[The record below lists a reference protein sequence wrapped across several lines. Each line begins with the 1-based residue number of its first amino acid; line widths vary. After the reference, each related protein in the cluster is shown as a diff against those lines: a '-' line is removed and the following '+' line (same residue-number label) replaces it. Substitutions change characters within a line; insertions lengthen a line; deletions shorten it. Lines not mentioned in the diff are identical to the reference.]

1 MPGNARERGESR
13 IVEGRPDGDV
23 TPGQDVKFPFL
34 SSLRGAGLAGATVRR
49 LDEPGPEV
57 EEVFSCTDGG
67 AVEVT
72 IRVPSDGFS
81 ETFRLGRVGL

>member
-1 MPGNARERGESR
+1 MVAKSGNRLSHVANGQVRTDPAAPLAERLVTLDRELSD
-13 IVEGRPDGDV
+13 VVLAYRP
-23 TPGQDVKFPFL
+23 
-34 SSLRGAGLAGATVRR
+34 
-49 LDEPGPEV
+49 
-57 EEVFSCTDGG
+57 DGG